1 MNNPPGFDEDFLEFE
16 SKVNQVMKLLEDIN
30 NANKKDDDS
39 GSPSKKAAPKNIYDE
54 IDENNFIVT
63 VKESRTVLNRNALE
77 NDDTE
82 DEKKEG
88 GPSVMDKFTF
98 MQQFEKDAD
107 ERAKARRERERIAQH
122 FRTLGN
128 EAFRKQNYEKA
139 INMYTKAMDHI
150 RDSPILYNNRALA
163 YMKLK
168 NYKRGIMDC
177 DYVLNKLEEK
187 NIRSWLY
194 RAAAYKRLGDEK
206 NFETSI
212 KLARKNNP
220 KKGEFID
227 DFLEKFKMES
237 I

>member
-1 MNNPPGFDEDFLEFE
+1 MNAAPGFDEDFLEFE
-16 SKVNQVMKLLEDIN
+16 SKVTQVMKLLEDIN
-30 NANKKDDDS
+30 NANKKEDEDSLTKKPVQKNLFDD
-39 GSPSKKAAPKNIYDE
+39 

-63 VKESRTVLNRNALE
+63 VKENRTVLNRSALDSDE
-77 NDDTE
+77 VDT
-82 DEKKEG
+82 KTTNNQ
-88 GPSVMDKFTF
+88 MDKFTF
-98 MQQFEKDAD
+98 MQQLEKDAE
-107 ERAKARRERERIAQH
+107 ERTKARRERERLAQH

-128 EAFRKQNYEKA
+128 EAFHKKSYEKA
-139 INMYTKAMDHI
+139 INMYTKAMEHI

-220 KKGEFID
+220 KKGDFID
-227 DFLEKFKMES
+227 DFLEKLKLES

>member
-1 MNNPPGFDEDFLEFE
+1 MNNAPGFDEDFLEFE
-16 SKVNQVMKLLEDIN
+16 SKVTQVMKLLEDIN
-30 NANKKDDDS
+30 NANKKEDES
-39 GSPSKKAAPKNIYDE
+39 SPSKKTTQKNIYDD
-54 IDENNFIVT
+54 IDENNFIIT
-63 VKESRTVLNRNALE
+63 IKDDRSVLNRDIIE
-77 NDDTE
+77 KDE
-82 DEKKEG
+82 MEKK
-88 GPSVMDKFTF
+88 SSSTNQMDKFTF
-98 MQQFEKDAD
+98 MQQLEKDAE
-107 ERAKARRERERIAQH
+107 ERTKARRERERLAQH

-128 EAFRKQNYEKA
+128 EAFRKLNYEKA

-220 KKGEFID
+220 KKGDFID
-227 DFLEKFKMES
+227 DFLEKMKAEP